1 MLRFS
6 GFELDQERAEL
17 RRPDG
22 ETIKLRPKTLEM
34 LRLFAANTGR
44 VLSKQDLM
52 ETVWP
57 NVHVGEDSLFQC
69 IREIRAG
76 LGDNKRQIVRVIS
89 GRGYLFDAE
98 GTGTAAVDLPEQA
111 ATSQSARVA
120 PDAEA
125 PVETSSIAA
134 TRRFA
139 FRLRSRFALAGAAG
153 LAVLGIAIAAAAL
166 RPGLIPARGPATIA
180 VMPVTTASGDPLA
193 TQMAADV
200 SDRLGDGLAKIENI
214 RLPR

>member
-1 MLRFS
+1 
-6 GFELDQERAEL
+6 
-17 RRPDG
+17 
-22 ETIKLRPKTLEM
+22 M

-98 GTGTAAVDLPEQA
+98 GTDTAAVDLPEQA

-139 FRLRSRFALAGAAG
+139 FRLRSRFCARWRCRARCPRNRDCRRGIAPRPHPGAGARDHRRDAG
-153 LAVLGIAIAAAAL
+153 DDSQ
-166 RPGLIPARGPATIA
+166 RRPARHSNGRGCQR
-180 VMPVTTASGDPLA
+180 S
-193 TQMAADV
+193 
-200 SDRLGDGLAKIENI
+200 SR
-214 RLPR
+214 